1 MFDKLSEK
9 RLRRRAENAVMRLC
23 HVSRAYVQEV
33 VANMEDL
40 LTERITEEQ
49 WQARAMQIASRY
61 PRDSY
66 NAASVFGSQE
76 DR

>member
-1 MFDKLSEK
+1 MFDKLNEK
-9 RLRRRAENAVMRLC
+9 RIRRRAENAVMRLC
-23 HVSRAYVQEV
+23 QVSRVYVQEV

-40 LTERITEEQ
+40 QAKRITEAE

-61 PRDSY
+61 PHDSL